1 MISDNTNQQLRDRF
15 NPDGSKLRTLQL
27 KLLEM
32 LEFIDTVCRQN
43 DIPYWLSSGTL
54 IGAMRHGGFI
64 PWDDDVDIEMLPE
77 DFARFQKAFSDIAQD
92 RYLIQTRENDPGF
105 PHAFAKLRDLN
116 SQVNEWD
123 GLDAFQK
130 YKGVY
135 IDIFILR
142 PSCSRRIHRMSGK
155 ILGTSQRYYVH
166 HHDSLSGRLLQSIAQ
181 KGVIPLLRTINE
193 SFPSRYLRHTIPSF
207 FPAPRR
213 REEIFPLS
221 EVTFEGKNF
230 FAPGN
235 PHAYLT
241 RIYGDYMQLPPLDK
255 IQPHSTDYTLNLRQ
269 V

>member
-1 MISDNTNQQLRDRF
+1 MTLDNIHKQLRARF

-32 LEFIDTVCRQN
+32 LELIDTVCREN

-77 DFARFQKAFSDIAQD
+77 DFTRFQKAFSAILQD
-92 RYLIQTRENDPGF
+92 RYLIQTGENDPGF

-116 SQVNEWD
+116 SHVNEWD
-123 GLDAFQK
+123 GLDSLQK

-142 PSCSRRIHRMSGK
+142 PSCSRRIHRLSGK
-155 ILGTSQRYYVH
+155 LLGTSQRYYVH
-166 HHDSLSGRLLQSIAQ
+166 HPDSLCGRLVRSIAQ

-193 SFPSRYLRHTIPSF
+193 SLPSRYLRHTIPSF
-207 FPAPRR
+207 YPAPRR
-213 REEIFPLS
+213 QEEIFPLG
-221 EVTFEGKNF
+221 EVTFEGKKF
-230 FAPGN
+230 LAPGN
-235 PHAYLT
+235 SHAYLT
-241 RIYGDYMQLPPLDK
+241 RIYGDYMQLPALDK
-255 IQPHSTDYTLNLRQ
+255 IQPHTTDYTLNLQ
-269 V
+269 QA